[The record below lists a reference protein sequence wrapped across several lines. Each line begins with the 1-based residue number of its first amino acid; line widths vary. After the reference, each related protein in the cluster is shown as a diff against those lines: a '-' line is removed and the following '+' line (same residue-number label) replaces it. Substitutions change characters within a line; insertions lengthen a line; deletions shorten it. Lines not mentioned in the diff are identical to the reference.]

1 MAKKVE
7 FVVVRD
13 GASLARKIG
22 TCINGLLNK
31 QDEVHVLAVSG
42 MYHYWL
48 HGDSTYLTLLT
59 SGITKCNGVN
69 KSKLIG
75 FITEICGLNW
85 DTNNLRFKKAKDS
98 KFTKASGVVEFPEG
112 TLMAKRWY
120 EFALDDSEI
129 PSWMVD
135 KVFAKVQK
143 DLETNESDA
152 REQLTNTK
160 TWAAWTSLSDTVH
173 QYGLRSSE
181 IEVYPELSEAA

>member
-1 MAKKVE
+1 MDILKDGVALAKAIK
-7 FVVVRD
+7 
-13 GASLARKIG
+13 S
-22 TCINGLLNK
+22 CIK
-31 QDEVHVLAVSG
+31 SIQTQQDRVHMLAVSG

-129 PSWMVD
+129 PSWMVE

-143 DLETNESDA
+143 DLETNETDA

-181 IEVYPELSEAA
+181 IEVYPELEEAA